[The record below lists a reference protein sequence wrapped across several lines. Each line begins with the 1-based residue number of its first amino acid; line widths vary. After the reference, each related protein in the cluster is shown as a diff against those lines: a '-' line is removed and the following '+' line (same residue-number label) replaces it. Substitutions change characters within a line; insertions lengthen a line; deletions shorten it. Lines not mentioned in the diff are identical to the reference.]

1 MATAADKPRESIAWI
16 ALAAAPVFALM
27 AVLSLVDGPA
37 PALCS
42 AGPGLLPFDG
52 MTAGDRG
59 KIRADVEDAYKMAGL
74 QSGMTFHSD
83 LDKE

>member
-52 MTAGDRG
+52 MTAMYLLMTLFHLPPWLTLARRG
-59 KIRADVEDAYKMAGL
+59 
-74 QSGMTFHSD
+74 
-83 LDKE
+83 